1 MSAPLFGAFHDQF
14 RVDPE
19 PPGTA
24 RWSTARLDA
33 VAGYR
38 ELMDA
43 VAGRSFE
50 RGLYRLHGGSS
61 GRAGQALAAEAFPEM
76 AARSAVFGFDWL
88 GRQFA
93 VDFDRVVA
101 GSPQVLMLEPGTGQ
115 SLEVP
120 VDFVSFHTEELV
132 EFGDAAL
139 ASQGFAD
146 WMKTHGV
153 PIPFDQCVGYRVPLF
168 LSGVDGPE
176 NMELSDIEVYWTLM
190 GQLRARTRD
199 LPPGTR
205 IDGVSG
211 PQ

>member
-1 MSAPLFGAFHDQF
+1 MNAPLFGALHDQF

-19 PPGTA
+19 PTGTA
-24 RWSTARLDA
+24 RWSTARLDS

-38 ELMDA
+38 QLMDSL
-43 VAGRSFE
+43 AGRSFDH
-50 RGLYRLHGGSS
+50 GLYRLHGERS
-61 GRAGQALAAEAFPEM
+61 GPAAQTLAAEAFPAM
-76 AARSAVFGFDWL
+76 AGRCEVFGFDWL

-101 GSPQVLMLEPGTGQ
+101 GAAQVLLLEPGTGQ
-115 SLEVP
+115 ALEVP

-139 ASQGFAD
+139 ARKGFTD
-146 WMKTHGV
+146 WMKIHGV

-168 LSGVDGPE
+168 LGGVDGPE
-176 NMELSDIEVYWTLM
+176 NMALTDIEVYWTLM
-190 GQLRARTRD
+190 GQVRAGTRD

-205 IDGVSG
+205 VDGVSG